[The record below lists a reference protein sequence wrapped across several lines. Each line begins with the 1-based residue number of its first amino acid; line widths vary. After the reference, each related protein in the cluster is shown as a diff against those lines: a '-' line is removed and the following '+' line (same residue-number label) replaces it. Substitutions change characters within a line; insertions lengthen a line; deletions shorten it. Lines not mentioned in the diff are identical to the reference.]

1 MKLMDQVRLTLRRKH
16 YKYSTE
22 KTYIGW
28 IKRYIYFHNKQ
39 HPDSLG
45 ENDIVNFLNHLAND
59 RKVAASTQNQALNA
73 VVFLYKNVLKI
84 ELGDFGQFDRA
95 KVPETLPTVLTK
107 TETEKILLFL
117 NGIHLLISKIL
128 YGSGLRLKEC
138 VRLRVQDIEFEQ
150 SIIMVRDGKGARD
163 RRTMIPSNVKQMLRD
178 HLRSVQIIHQQDL
191 DNGFGEVFLPYAL
204 ERKYASAPKEWRWQ
218 YVFPASG
225 ISKDPRSNKFRRHHI
240 SESSH
245 RKSVRAAAKKAGIH
259 KKVTPHVL
267 RHSFATHLIEGGY
280 DIRTVQ
286 ELLGHKDVSTTMI
299 YTHVLQDSN
308 IGVKSPLDS
317 LDIQ

>member
-1 MKLMDQVRLTLRRKH
+1 MKLMDQVSLTLRRKH

-95 KVPETLPTVLTK
+95 KIPETLPTVLTK

-150 SIIMVRDGKGARD
+150 NIIMVRDGKGAKD
-163 RRTMIPSNVKQMLRD
+163 RRTMIPSNVKQMLSD

-225 ISKDPRSNKFRRHHI
+225 ISKDPRSNKLRRHHI

-259 KKVTPHVL
+259 KKVTPHVF

-286 ELLGHKDVSTTMI
+286 ELLGHKDVTTTQI
-299 YTHVLQDSN
+299 YTHVLQN
-308 IGVKSPLDS
+308 GKVGVKSPLDS
-317 LDIQ
+317 LDI